1 MSRSAKDITP
11 GSTSLPDIVCVLP
24 ELVCPYAM
32 TVPLIPRST
41 ALTTGFAAAL
51 YTLALPSPS
60 PKTASASHA
69 GAAAPSGS
77 WYRGCSTTLLPSI
90 ARNTATSGCLPS
102 SPLSSLALRG
112 RMRTATKMR
121 PRASASSELPGFAA
135 LDRFLP
141 GDGSLVSAARLPHRA
156 GDRRFIMVVGS
167 ERATSIGALLRYSP
181 SPQIQRPRTSPTRRF
196 ARVVDGGA
204 SASAF
209 NRSKRA
215 ISTTRGRPRGSGR
228 LSMASR
234 HEFRDPLTISRKR
247 SLAQLLD
254 QIATCSLR
262 FFS

>member
-1 MSRSAKDITP
+1 M
-11 GSTSLPDIVCVLP
+11 VWVLP

-90 ARNTATSGCLPS
+90 ARNTAVSGCLPS

-181 SPQIQRPRTSPTRRF
+181 SPQTIRSNDRGPHP
-196 ARVVDGGA
+196 RVVSPASSTAAPPRPLSIDLNARYRRLAVDHAARGA
-204 SASAF
+204 SQWL
-209 NRSKRA
+209 RA
-215 ISTTRGRPRGSGR
+215 TSSGT
-228 LSMASR
+228 
-234 HEFRDPLTISRKR
+234 H
-247 SLAQLLD
+247 
-254 QIATCSLR
+254 
-262 FFS
+262 